1 MVKKIF
7 KWIGKIIVFFFV
19 FSILQV
25 VIFRFV
31 PVYYTPLM
39 VWNNTVQLFT
49 KGKVVCEHT
58 WVPIEDISPNLPLAV
73 VASEDNLYL
82 DHWGFDLKQIEVA
95 MKEAEKGKRKR
106 GASTISQQTAKN
118 AFLWQG
124 KSWVRK
130 GLEVYYSLLIET
142 IWGKE
147 RIMEVYLN
155 SIEMGE
161 NIYGAEAVA
170 RQHFNRS
177 AKKLSAVQC
186 ALIAAS
192 LPNPIRF
199 NSGKPS
205 GYMLK
210 RQGQILD
217 LMRKVKPVN
226 FDDDTDK
233 NPPKKKKSKRH

>member
-1 MVKKIF
+1 MVKKIL
-7 KWIGKIIVFFFV
+7 KWIRNIVIFFFV
-19 FSILQV
+19 FSLLQV
-25 VIFRFV
+25 VIFKFV

-39 VWNNTVQLFT
+39 VWNNITQLFS
-49 KGKVVCEHT
+49 KGKVACEHK
-58 WVPIEDISPNLPLAV
+58 WVPISEISDKLPLAV
-73 VASEDNLYL
+73 VASEDNLFI
-82 DHWGFDLKQIEVA
+82 DHSGFDFKQIEVA

-124 KSWVRK
+124 KSWIRK
-130 GLEVYYSLLIET
+130 GLEVYYTTLIEL

-177 AKKLSAVQC
+177 AKALTAGQC

-192 LPNPIRF
+192 LPNPIKF

-210 RQGQILD
+210 RQAKILD
-217 LMRKVKPVN
+217 LMRKVKPVD

-233 NPPKKKKSKRH
+233 STPKKKKKK